1 MLKWSLHNIYLE
13 RRTGSMAI
21 IALVERSQ
29 IDLMQQ
35 MQYHTIQYIAATLSH
50 SRIFIRR
57 ELTVTL
63 KVIAAPL

>member
-1 MLKWSLHNIYLE
+1 
-13 RRTGSMAI
+13 MAI